1 MNVLPEALAAATP
14 TLRQIAARVGVSYAS
29 TRAWR
34 TGARIPRPRGRRRLA
49 VVLRKQADKLNKMA
63 DRVESESAVLR
74 RERNAQLE
82 LNDGFIAD
90 FL

>member
-14 TLRQIAARVGVSYAS
+14 TLRHIAARVGVSYAS
-29 TRAWR
+29 VRAWR
-34 TGARIPRPRGRRRLA
+34 TGARIPRPKGGRRLA
-49 VVLRKQADKLNKMA
+49 TVLRRQADKLNKMA

-82 LNDGFIAD
+82 LSDGFIAN

>member
-14 TLRQIAARVGVSYAS
+14 TLRHIAARVGVSYAS

-49 VVLRKQADKLNKMA
+49 AVLRRQADKLNKMA
-63 DRVESESAVLR
+63 DRVEAESAVLR

-82 LNDGFIAD
+82 LSDGFIAG

>member
-49 VVLRKQADKLNKMA
+49 TVLRKQADRLNKMA

>member
-29 TRAWR
+29 ARAWR
-34 TGARIPRPRGRRRLA
+34 TGARIPRPKGGRRLA
-49 VVLRKQADKLNKMA
+49 AVLRQQADKLNKMA

-74 RERNAQLE
+74 RERDAQLE

>member
-14 TLRQIAARVGVSYAS
+14 TLRQIATRVGVSYAS

-34 TGARIPRPRGRRRLA
+34 TGARIPRPRGRRRLV

>member
-34 TGARIPRPRGRRRLA
+34 IGARIPRPRGRRRLV

>member
-1 MNVLPEALAAATP
+1 V
-14 TLRQIAARVGVSYAS
+14 
-29 TRAWR
+29 
-34 TGARIPRPRGRRRLA
+34 

>member
-29 TRAWR
+29 ARAWR

-49 VVLRKQADKLNKMA
+49 GVLRKQADKLNKMA

>member
-29 TRAWR
+29 ARAWR

-49 VVLRKQADKLNKMA
+49 TVLRKQADKLNKMA

>member
-49 VVLRKQADKLNKMA
+49 TVLRKQADKLNKMA